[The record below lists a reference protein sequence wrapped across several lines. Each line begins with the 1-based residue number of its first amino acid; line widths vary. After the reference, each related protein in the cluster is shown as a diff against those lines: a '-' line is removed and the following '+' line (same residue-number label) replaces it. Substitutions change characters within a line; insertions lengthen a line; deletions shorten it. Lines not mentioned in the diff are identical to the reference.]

1 MNLDYSCPLLV
12 KCTISDDPKDF
23 TVGEIYECFWIGKTG
38 NAKVIDNQR
47 DENYLLSG
55 EYEIVEDSK

>member
-1 MNLDYSCPLLV
+1 MDNLDYKADLRVRCLTSED
-12 KCTISDDPKDF
+12 SDF

-47 DENYLLSG
+47 DENYLLFG
-55 EYEIVEDSK
+55 ESMRL

>member
-1 MNLDYSCPLLV
+1 MNSNYRADLRVRCL
-12 KCTISDDPKDF
+12 ISDDADF

-47 DENYLLSG
+47 DENYLLFG
-55 EYEIVEDSK
+55 EYEIVEGEE